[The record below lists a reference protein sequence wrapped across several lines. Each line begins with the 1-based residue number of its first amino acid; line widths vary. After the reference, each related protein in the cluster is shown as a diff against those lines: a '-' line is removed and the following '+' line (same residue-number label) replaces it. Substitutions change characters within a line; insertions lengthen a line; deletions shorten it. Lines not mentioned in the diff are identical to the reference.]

1 MRLIDA
7 DSLKKGICSECSL
20 NGDKCLREKCDWDS
34 IYHIDHAKTINAVP
48 VGFIL
53 KYLEHIKEN
62 ERWNDVSN
70 IKRLGIREML
80 EKWKEENES
89 NISN

>member
-1 MRLIDA
+1 MKDNKEDMI
-7 DSLKKGICSECSL
+7 
-20 NGDKCLREKCDWDS
+20 
-34 IYHIDHAKTINAVP
+34 P

-53 KYLEHIKEN
+53 KYLEQIKEN

-80 EKWKEENES
+80 ERWKEENERIHS
-89 NISN
+89 NFCR

>member
-1 MRLIDA
+1 MKDNKEDMI
-7 DSLKKGICSECSL
+7 
-20 NGDKCLREKCDWDS
+20 
-34 IYHIDHAKTINAVP
+34 P

-53 KYLEHIKEN
+53 KYLEYVKEN

-80 EKWKEENES
+80 EKWKEKNES

>member
-7 DSLKKGICSECSL
+7 DRLPLVLQEPHDRPMFFCVMKESLDYAET
-20 NGDKCLREKCDWDS
+20 
-34 IYHIDHAKTINAVP
+34 IDAVP

-80 EKWKEENES
+80 EKWKEENERNDLS
-89 NISN
+89 AK

>member
-1 MRLIDA
+1 MKDNKEDMI
-7 DSLKKGICSECSL
+7 
-20 NGDKCLREKCDWDS
+20 
-34 IYHIDHAKTINAVP
+34 P

-53 KYLEHIKEN
+53 KYLEHIKES

-80 EKWKEENES
+80 ERWKEENEETDNS
-89 NISN
+89 